1 MKTVKLLICTAFI
14 LLAISMEAQPRK
26 EKIETY
32 KIAFITQKLNLT
44 SQEAQQFWPI
54 YNEYADKL
62 EVNRKNYRQ
71 TAKKANVETMTDK
84 EAEEFLSAEYNMK
97 QKELDLYKEYYDK
110 FKKVLPIKKVAL
122 LRQTEEEFKR
132 ELIKNIRERKKE

>member
-1 MKTVKLLICTAFI
+1 MKTMKLVICATLMF
-14 LLAISMEAQPRK
+14 LVISVAAQPRK

-44 SQEAQQFWPI
+44 TQEAQQFWPI

-62 EVNRKNYRQ
+62 ETNRKTYRQ
-71 TAKKANVETMTDK
+71 TAKKANVEIMTDK
-84 EAEEFLSAEYNMK
+84 EAEEFLNAEYNLK
-97 QKELDLYKEYYDK
+97 QKELELYKEYYGK

-122 LRQTEEEFKR
+122 LKQAEEEFKR
-132 ELIKNIRERKKE
+132 ELIKNIRERKQD